1 LWLAPSSEFTRNP
14 IPKFLEPLKQLAQ
27 QELDRQVPQEFQNKR
42 EKIRHVPL
50 PHEQKKV
57 AGGCGCQPLVE
68 SRVLSSPAGTI
79 KNMQKQKRQTEIF
92 PAYAVNELPQ
102 PQLLA
107 ALGFWK
113 TNP

>member
-1 LWLAPSSEFTRNP
+1 
-14 IPKFLEPLKQLAQ
+14 
-27 QELDRQVPQEFQNKR
+27 
-42 EKIRHVPL
+42 
-50 PHEQKKV
+50 
-57 AGGCGCQPLVE
+57 
-68 SRVLSSPAGTI
+68 
-79 KNMQKQKRQTEIF
+79 MQKQKRQTEIL

>member
-1 LWLAPSSEFTRNP
+1 LARSSEFTRNP

-27 QELDRQVPQEFQNKR
+27 QELDHQVPQEFQNIR
-42 EKIRHVPL
+42 EKIQHD
-50 PHEQKKV
+50 
-57 AGGCGCQPLVE
+57 PLVHGHKKSGWRVRLPTTCGE
-68 SRVLSSPAGTI
+68 SRFAFPRRNNQKA
-79 KNMQKQKRQTEIF
+79 KNKRQTEVR